1 MKHPAPSGARDFSD
15 GDAAAT
21 AGLAALLASLAMIGP
36 FSIDTYL
43 PAFPA
48 MGAALDATP
57 LEIQQTLTAYLAP
70 FAVMMLWHGAISD
83 ALGRRRVILAGLAVY
98 AASSLL
104 CALAPSI
111 EYLLL
116 GRALQGI
123 SAGAGMVVGR
133 AVVRDLHEGPA
144 AQRLMAHISMMFAIG
159 PAIAPILGGWIHSL
173 FGWQGIFVF
182 LALLGAALWLAVLLR
197 LPETLPAAQRQSMH
211 PAHLWHSYVHVLSNG
226 EFIRLSAALT
236 CNFNGMFLYV
246 LSAPV
251 FLIEHLGLTSQDFA
265 WLFVPCVAGMMLGAF
280 LSGRLAGRLSARRT
294 ISLGYVLMIVAV
306 AANLALNL
314 ATAPALPWAIL
325 PLPVYTT
332 GMALAVP
339 SLQLLALDLYP
350 ERRGLASSCQGAV
363 QTGTSAFTAAILAPL
378 LWASPLTLALGM
390 AGFMALGLI
399 TFLIALR
406 HYRRSDASRQP

>member
-1 MKHPAPSGARDFSD
+1 MKPPAAPDARDASS
-15 GDAAAT
+15 T
-21 AGLAALLASLAMIGP
+21 AGLAALLAALAMIGP

-48 MGAALDATP
+48 MTAELKTTP
-57 LEIQQTLTAYLAP
+57 LQIQQTLTAYLVP
-70 FAVMMLWHGAISD
+70 FAVMVLWHGAISD
-83 ALGRRRVILAGLAVY
+83 ALGRRRVILVGLAVY
-98 AASSLL
+98 ALASLL
-104 CALAPSI
+104 CALAPRI
-111 EYLLL
+111 ETLLL

-144 AQRLMAHISMMFAIG
+144 AQRLMAHISMMFAVG
-159 PAIAPILGGWIHSL
+159 PAIAPILGGWIHGL
-173 FGWQGIFVF
+173 FGWQGIFLF
-182 LALLGAALWLAVLLR
+182 LALLAAALWLAVLLW
-197 LPETLPAAQRQSMH
+197 LPETLPPQERQSMH
-211 PAHLWHSYVHVLSNG
+211 PGALWHSYVDVVTNG
-226 EFIRLSAALT
+226 EFMRLSIALT
-236 CNFNGMFLYV
+236 LNFNGMFLYV

-251 FLIEHLGLTSQDFA
+251 FLIEHLGLTPQGFA
-265 WLFVPCVAGMMLGAF
+265 WLFLPCIAGMMLGAF

-294 ISLGYVLMIVAV
+294 IALGYALMIVAV

-314 ATAPALPWAIL
+314 ATVPGLPWAIL

-350 ERRGLASSCQGAV
+350 ERRGLASSCQGVV

-378 LWASPLTLALGM
+378 LWATPLALALGM
-390 AGFMALGLI
+390 AGFMALGLAA
-399 TFLIALR
+399 FLIALWR
-406 HYRRSDASRQP
+406 RDARRSG